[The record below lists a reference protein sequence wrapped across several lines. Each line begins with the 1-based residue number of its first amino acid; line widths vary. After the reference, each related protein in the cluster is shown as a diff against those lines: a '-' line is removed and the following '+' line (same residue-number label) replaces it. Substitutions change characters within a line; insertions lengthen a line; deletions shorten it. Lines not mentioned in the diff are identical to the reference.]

1 MKKRRIRKSFLVTV
15 IALSIVLVISLFYL
29 LFLKSDQGVNSDKY
43 DIYDPTLSITDPLG
57 TSYLNEITYDVEVEE
72 GIKDVIVEYFD
83 VYYNAIKELTIND
96 LTYLFDDPQSEDAL
110 MNQYAVSLL
119 VETRKMKANDL
130 SLNKA
135 AYDLEFSEVVKDG
148 EITKMTVLEDNYL
161 NFEFMKDIE
170 SRVYNVKNEFTL
182 RKSDDGYKIL
192 EYNKVQDFYV
202 MFTDLYNGG
211 GEEELKKIKGDY
223 LALFEKKL
231 SEDRQDY
238 EAFLKGED
246 KPYKECDHL
255 YDRKAAAAQLVWV
268 DDRDPDWMVFD
279 SNCQNFASQVLYAGG
294 IPMDHYGDA
303 DKHLQWKGYGYDYN
317 ASQTPE
323 GLVYTWTFVPYFYT
337 YAKDNTGYGLCADVD
352 VNLYYGE
359 VGDVIQVGPQGPTR
373 HTLVVSGTYEKEGQL
388 VDILVNSNTVDLENY
403 PISAYAYPYVSLIKI
418 YGWNE

>member
-15 IALSIVLVISLFYL
+15 FALSIALVISLFYL

-57 TSYLNEITYDVEVEE
+57 TGYLNEITYDVEVEE

-148 EITKMTVLEDNYL
+148 EITKVTVLEDNYL

-192 EYNKVQDFYV
+192 EYNKV
-202 MFTDLYNGG
+202 
-211 GEEELKKIKGDY
+211 
-223 LALFEKKL
+223 
-231 SEDRQDY
+231 
-238 EAFLKGED
+238 
-246 KPYKECDHL
+246 
-255 YDRKAAAAQLVWV
+255 
-268 DDRDPDWMVFD
+268 
-279 SNCQNFASQVLYAGG
+279 
-294 IPMDHYGDA
+294 
-303 DKHLQWKGYGYDYN
+303 
-317 ASQTPE
+317 
-323 GLVYTWTFVPYFYT
+323 
-337 YAKDNTGYGLCADVD
+337 
-352 VNLYYGE
+352 
-359 VGDVIQVGPQGPTR
+359 
-373 HTLVVSGTYEKEGQL
+373 
-388 VDILVNSNTVDLENY
+388 
-403 PISAYAYPYVSLIKI
+403 
-418 YGWNE
+418 